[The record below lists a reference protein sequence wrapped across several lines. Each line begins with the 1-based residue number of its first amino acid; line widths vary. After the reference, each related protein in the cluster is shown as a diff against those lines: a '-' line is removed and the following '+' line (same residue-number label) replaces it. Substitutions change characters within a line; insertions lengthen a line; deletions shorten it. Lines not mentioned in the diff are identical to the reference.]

1 MIIATSILGAIQKKI
16 KKGTTMNLKSVAR
29 CILEMRAKGQNE
41 EGC

>member
-1 MIIATSILGAIQKKI
+1 MIIATSMLGAIQKKI

-29 CILEMRAKGQNE
+29 YILKMHTKGQNK